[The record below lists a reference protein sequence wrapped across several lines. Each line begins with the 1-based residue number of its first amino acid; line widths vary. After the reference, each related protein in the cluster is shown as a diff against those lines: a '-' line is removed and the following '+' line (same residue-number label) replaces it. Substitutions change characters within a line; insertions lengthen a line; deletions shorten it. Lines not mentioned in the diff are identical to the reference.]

1 MRVKALQRVALGAG
15 VALCL
20 LTGNLSSGQSAPQKQ
35 EPKGPWENR
44 SLSPDE
50 RADLVIEKMTLDEK
64 IQLLHGLGWETLFG
78 PPPESGQG
86 TRAIRPSGFIPGI
99 PRLGI
104 PDLQMTDAAVGVA
117 GGGGKSR
124 YCTDLASAP
133 AMAAGWESALLD

>member
-20 LTGNLSSGQSAPQKQ
+20 LTGNLSNGQSAPQKQ
-35 EPKGPWENR
+35 ELKGPWENR

-78 PPPESGQG
+78 PPPESGPG
-86 TRAIRPSGFIPGI
+86 TRAIRPSAEFIPGVL
-99 PRLGI
+99 RLGI
-104 PDLQMTDAAVGVA
+104 PDLQMTDAVVGVSNR
-117 GGGGKSR
+117 GPKSR
-124 YCTDLASAP
+124 YATALPSP
-133 AMAAGWESALLD
+133 EAMAARWD